1 MLLAFFIFN
10 AAEWAVWLAVL
21 VYAFTI
27 GGTTTAGVV
36 ALLQLIPAALVAPL
50 GSVLG
55 DRLRRDHALALGY
68 ATQSVV
74 MGATVLYATLV
85 ILANLAADLVL
96 PLIDPRRD
104 A

>member
-1 MLLAFFIFN
+1 MFAAVLRRGALRRVLLAFFIFN

-50 GSVLG
+50 GSVVG

-68 ATQSVV
+68 ATQSAV
-74 MGATVLYATLV
+74 MGATAIALWS
-85 ILANLAADLVL
+85 
-96 PLIDPRRD
+96 D
-104 A
+104 APP